1 MNGVVKI
8 NKCSVNKVMR
18 VVHDTKN
25 AYSVCLF
32 TANYTKQA
40 EAFPDNIQKYG
51 TTALF
56 KVSSYHLPAKLLG
69 KISFNLEGHWEK
81 DTHGTKGDEKIFV
94 AEKASESMPETRA
107 EIIKFLMNSSKGVG
121 KVTAETIYNKFG
133 DETLDICAHKPR
145 RLRDIPKMTEQMLG
159 NINAACL
166 SALVRA
172 DVQILL
178 GKAELEVS
186 VINQIVEAYGDEATT
201 VLKSEPYKLVRLLG
215 FSTTD
220 HIAMSMGE
228 EPDSERRLRAATIEA
243 QKRTCSK
250 TGNMCAEGSAMLLQ
264 LKALVPELSDETI
277 ADAVAKTAADYDIVR
292 QGRYYYDKTDF
303 IAERGMAAKVAAL
316 ANEMPTKEK
325 EIENAFLEW
334 QKENSIILSPR
345 QAEAVKNL
353 KYRIS
358 IVTGGPGT
366 GKTTCLRAIMDVYHK
381 VWPSEHIL
389 LMAPTGLAA
398 KRMAESTG
406 MNSATIHKA
415 CGLVPAD
422 NPSGFKAQG
431 ECRICGFVGI
441 DEMSMV
447 GEHLF
452 AFAVDAVLNSPSTR
466 IVLLGDTDQ
475 LAPVSRGDVLRDLI
489 ECGVIK
495 TVRLDVNYRQGS
507 TSTITDASIKIR
519 ENRAY
524 SGMTRNLRFDDEFNF
539 ISVTDPDEKTE
550 ADKIMKTIVEE
561 YRKGVAQYGMQG
573 TIVLTPTHYD
583 KGTPTGY
590 LCKNRVNVEIQAAVN
605 PKTDGKPFY
614 EVNHQTFM
622 AGDRV
627 IQRKNAE
634 AVINGDLGTVQ
645 EILKDDDGVR
655 VCILFDSKNEVLTYD
670 SNDMKN
676 VELAYA
682 ITVHSSQGCEF
693 PCCIFPVSS
702 SYGPMLTKP
711 LYYTGITR
719 AKKKLVMIGDEEAL
733 KKAVRTTRTQ
743 GRKSLLG
750 PRIIKRLRNM

>member
-1 MNGVVKI
+1 MFNMFKHEDSVI
-8 NKCSVNKVMR
+8 FDPIWCSVIGSDISKSTGAPKKRFLEEYERDLCYRRCAKKLIDEDLIYGVTN
-18 VVHDTKN
+18 
-25 AYSVCLF
+25 
-32 TANYTKQA
+32 ANYAKRADAMKITAVIYQLMYGDK
-40 EAFPDNIQKYG
+40 EADY
-51 TTALF
+51 
-56 KVSSYHLPAKLLG
+56 AKLLSLFG
-69 KISFNLEGHWEK
+69 KEYASTADVVSGLYRRMADPTAKLPFKYIK
-81 DTHGTKGDEKIFV
+81 DTWGSDLGNVAVFAIYLLASPESYLPQNRKSFERLSEVFSQINSTRKNTSPMSDQQKVLMKYGISIQKNFSDFETAAMQGSRTRTIPVENEDGTCTQDTIFSYSDYGV
-94 AEKASESMPETRA
+94 HCHSELLSGLAMLDAGVSNCSNYDKT
-107 EIIKFLMNSSKGVG
+107 ITKQKFLDAQKAVAKSLNFTKEMDG
-121 KVTAETIYNKFG
+121 KVKFG
-133 DETLDICAHKPR
+133 D
-145 RLRDIPKMTEQMLG
+145 
-159 NINAACL
+159 
-166 SALVRA
+166 
-172 DVQILL
+172 
-178 GKAELEVS
+178 
-186 VINQIVEAYGDEATT
+186 
-201 VLKSEPYKLVRLLG
+201 
-215 FSTTD
+215 
-220 HIAMSMGE
+220 
-228 EPDSERRLRAATIEA
+228 
-243 QKRTCSK
+243 
-250 TGNMCAEGSAMLLQ
+250 
-264 LKALVPELSDETI
+264 
-277 ADAVAKTAADYDIVR
+277 
-292 QGRYYYDKTDF
+292 
-303 IAERGMAAKVAAL
+303 
-316 ANEMPTKEK
+316 
-325 EIENAFLEW
+325 
-334 QKENSIILSPR
+334 
-345 QAEAVKNL
+345 
-353 KYRIS
+353 
-358 IVTGGPGT
+358 
-366 GKTTCLRAIMDVYHK
+366 K

-627 IQRKNAE
+627 IQRKNTE

>member
-381 VWPSEHIL
+381 VWPSEHK
-389 LMAPTGLAA
+389 LM
-398 KRMAESTG
+398 RWIVSYE
-406 MNSATIHKA
+406 HRR
-415 CGLVPAD
+415 AD
-422 NPSGFKAQG
+422 
-431 ECRICGFVGI
+431 
-441 DEMSMV
+441 
-447 GEHLF
+447 
-452 AFAVDAVLNSPSTR
+452 
-466 IVLLGDTDQ
+466 
-475 LAPVSRGDVLRDLI
+475 
-489 ECGVIK
+489 VITK
-495 TVRLDVNYRQGS
+495 
-507 TSTITDASIKIR
+507 
-519 ENRAY
+519 
-524 SGMTRNLRFDDEFNF
+524 
-539 ISVTDPDEKTE
+539 
-550 ADKIMKTIVEE
+550 
-561 YRKGVAQYGMQG
+561 
-573 TIVLTPTHYD
+573 
-583 KGTPTGY
+583 
-590 LCKNRVNVEIQAAVN
+590 
-605 PKTDGKPFY
+605 
-614 EVNHQTFM
+614 
-622 AGDRV
+622 
-627 IQRKNAE
+627 
-634 AVINGDLGTVQ
+634 
-645 EILKDDDGVR
+645 ILKDSNASKQNADFNY
-655 VCILFDSKNEVLTYD
+655 VCSLMYKSVIIGKTCAMIPKIITGNKYGKAVTNPGKNGIADNLLTLANLEQVYAR
-670 SNDMKN
+670 NYFVPTN
-676 VELAYA
+676 TLGVELLSRTVTLTRDDLNQMIEMWLSEMTNTHTCVDAREYTEAY
-682 ITVHSSQGCEF
+682 IDDDSEKTL
-693 PCCIFPVSS
+693 IFPIIELEELVYQKAGREKYHIVCERGTQDGISRTM
-702 SYGPMLTKP
+702 GNKVIDFKDMNNEPMPAHKYDDAGIRRDGINPLTHSG
-711 LYYTGITR
+711 YW
-719 AKKKLVMIGDEEAL
+719 EEE
-733 KKAVRTTRTQ
+733 
-743 GRKSLLG
+743 
-750 PRIIKRLRNM
+750 P

>member
-133 DETLDICAHKPR
+133 NETLDICAHKPR

-228 EPDSERRLRAATIEA
+228 EPNSERRLRAAT
-243 QKRTCSK
+243 
-250 TGNMCAEGSAMLLQ
+250 
-264 LKALVPELSDETI
+264 
-277 ADAVAKTAADYDIVR
+277 
-292 QGRYYYDKTDF
+292 
-303 IAERGMAAKVAAL
+303 
-316 ANEMPTKEK
+316 
-325 EIENAFLEW
+325 
-334 QKENSIILSPR
+334 
-345 QAEAVKNL
+345 
-353 KYRIS
+353 
-358 IVTGGPGT
+358 
-366 GKTTCLRAIMDVYHK
+366 
-381 VWPSEHIL
+381 
-389 LMAPTGLAA
+389 
-398 KRMAESTG
+398 

-627 IQRKNAE
+627 IQRKNTE

>member
-133 DETLDICAHKPR
+133 DETLDTCAHKPR

-228 EPDSERRLRAATIEA
+228 KPDSERRLRAATIEA

-366 GKTTCLRAIMDVYHK
+366 GKTTVLKAVIEVFK
-381 VWPSEHIL
+381 LLKPSEKIL
-389 LMAPTGLAA
+389 LAAPTGRASR
-398 KRMAESTG
+398 RMAESTG
-406 MNSATIHKA
+406 VNNASTLHSLLGLFGEDGGFRKGEEDMLDAGLIIVDESSMMDMWLARKFFSRIGPDTKVLLVGDADQLQSVGAGDVFRELIN
-415 CGLVPAD
+415 CGLIPVT
-422 NPSGFKAQG
+422 
-431 ECRICGFVGI
+431 
-441 DEMSMV
+441 
-447 GEHLF
+447 
-452 AFAVDAVLNSPSTR
+452 VLNEIFRQKKDSLIAYNAQKINNNDTSFFYGNDFTVCKCANQEEAAEHIRNIYLAQVKQYGVDRVQILSPFRST
-466 IVLLGDTDQ
+466 GAASADQ
-475 LAPVSRGDVLRDLI
+475 LNEA
-489 ECGVIK
+489 
-495 TVRLDVNYRQGS
+495 
-507 TSTITDASIKIR
+507 IR
-519 ENRAY
+519 ELVN
-524 SGMTRNLRFDDEFNF
+524 
-539 ISVTDPDEKTE
+539 PQTE
-550 ADKIMKTIVEE
+550 EADLKVGSLYFRVGDKIM
-561 YRKGVAQYGMQG
+561 QN
-573 TIVLTPTHYD
+573 
-583 KGTPTGY
+583 
-590 LCKNRVNVEIQAAVN
+590 KNSTKAS
-605 PKTDGKPFY
+605 
-614 EVNHQTFM
+614 
-622 AGDRV
+622 
-627 IQRKNAE
+627 
-634 AVINGDLGTVQ
+634 NGDIGFIRSFRHD
-645 EILKDDDGVR
+645 ERDGMRISIQFSPTR
-655 VCILFDSKNEVLTYD
+655 VVEYSMEE
-670 SNDMKN
+670 MGH

-682 ITVHSSQGCEF
+682 TTVHKAQGSEF
-693 PCCIFPVSS
+693 DVVIFPLLRSHAR
-702 SYGPMLTKP
+702 MLTRS
-711 LYYTGITR
+711 LVYTAITR
-719 AKKKLVMIGDEEAL
+719 AKAKVILVGQIGML
-733 KKAVRTTRTQ
+733 YMAVHKDDTGKRNTQ
-743 GRKSLLG
+743 LGR
-750 PRIIKRLRNM
+750 RITLYVNTFKVQKRSA

>member
-159 NINAACL
+159 NINASCL

-228 EPDSERRLRAATIEA
+228 EADSERRLRAATIEA

-466 IVLLGDTDQ
+466 IVLLGDTC
-475 LAPVSRGDVLRDLI
+475 LLYTSPSPRD
-489 ECGVIK
+489 
-495 TVRLDVNYRQGS
+495 
-507 TSTITDASIKIR
+507 
-519 ENRAY
+519 
-524 SGMTRNLRFDDEFNF
+524 TR
-539 ISVTDPDEKTE
+539 
-550 ADKIMKTIVEE
+550 
-561 YRKGVAQYGMQG
+561 
-573 TIVLTPTHYD
+573 
-583 KGTPTGY
+583 
-590 LCKNRVNVEIQAAVN
+590 
-605 PKTDGKPFY
+605 
-614 EVNHQTFM
+614 
-622 AGDRV
+622 
-627 IQRKNAE
+627 
-634 AVINGDLGTVQ
+634 
-645 EILKDDDGVR
+645 
-655 VCILFDSKNEVLTYD
+655 
-670 SNDMKN
+670 
-676 VELAYA
+676 
-682 ITVHSSQGCEF
+682 
-693 PCCIFPVSS
+693 
-702 SYGPMLTKP
+702 
-711 LYYTGITR
+711 
-719 AKKKLVMIGDEEAL
+719 
-733 KKAVRTTRTQ
+733 
-743 GRKSLLG
+743 
-750 PRIIKRLRNM
+750 